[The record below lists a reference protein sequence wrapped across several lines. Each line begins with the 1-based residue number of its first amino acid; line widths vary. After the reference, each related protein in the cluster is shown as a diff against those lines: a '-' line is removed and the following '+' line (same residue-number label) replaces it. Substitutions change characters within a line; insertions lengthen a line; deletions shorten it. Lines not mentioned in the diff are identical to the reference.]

1 MRIVHI
7 CLSSFFIDGHLYQ
20 ENELVIRHV
29 ADGHDVT
36 VVASTETYDTAG
48 RVTYVQPGRYTGVEG
63 ATIIRLPYRWSALPL
78 LARKL
83 RAHPGLVS
91 ILEGIE
97 PDVIM
102 FHGCAAWELR
112 NVSRYVRR
120 RPQVIFHIDT
130 HADAG
135 NSARGWF
142 SREILHRRYYGKI
155 LKDAMS
161 VSGPLLYVATSAMD
175 FAAEVYGIS
184 RERMEFYPLGGSIP
198 SHDDYKRMRKLCRE
212 RLNLTDSDILIAQSG
227 KQGREKM
234 LAQSL
239 RAFSRVENPRLR
251 FVIVGVLQE
260 EIRQECETLIS
271 ADSRVRFLGWQNA
284 SLLTELLCGADIYL
298 QPGTQSATMQHSL
311 CCRCAVILADIPSHQ
326 PYLRGNGW
334 LVRDEA
340 GIERSMREAS
350 IAIVDKMSLES
361 ERVAHALLDYRILS
375 KRVLH
380 R

>member
-48 RVTYVQPGRYTGVEG
+48 HITYVQPGRYTGVEG
-63 ATIIRLPYRWSALPL
+63 ATIIRLPYRWGAFPL

-83 RAHPGLVS
+83 RAHPGVVRM
-91 ILEGIE
+91 LEEID
-97 PDVIM
+97 PHVIM

-112 NVSRYVRR
+112 NVSRYVRG
-120 RPQVIFHIDT
+120 RPAVIFHIDN

-142 SREILHRRYYGKI
+142 SREVLHRRYYGKI
-155 LKDAMS
+155 LNDALS
-161 VSGPLLYVATSAMD
+161 VSGPLLCVATSAMD
-175 FAAEVYGIS
+175 FAAEIYGVP

-198 SHDDYKRMRKLCRE
+198 SDDDYERMRRQCRE
-212 RLNLTDSDILIAQSG
+212 RLELTDSDILIVQSG
-227 KQGREKM
+227 KQGREKK
-234 LAQSL
+234 LGQSL
-239 RAFSRVENPRLR
+239 RAFSKVQNPRLR
-251 FVIVGVLQE
+251 FIIAGVLQE
-260 EIRQECETLIS
+260 DIRQECETLIS
-271 ADSRVRFLGWQNA
+271 ADSRVRFLGWQDA
-284 SLLTELLCGADIYL
+284 SSLTELLCAADIYL

-311 CCRCAVILADIPSHQ
+311 CCRCAVILADVQSHQ
-326 PYLRGNGW
+326 PYLQDNGW
-334 LVRDEA
+334 LVCDEA
-340 GIERSMREAS
+340 GIERSLREAS
-350 IAIVDKMSLES
+350 FVTVKKMSLES
-361 ERVAHALLDYRILS
+361 ERVAHELLDYRNLS